1 MTMGSSKS
9 TSAMMSN
16 KTPMASPRH
25 WAPTSAAQTSAVNK
39 SRDTVSKATDNG
51 TDNDKFVLAKATRYP
66 ADTRRP

>member
-1 MTMGSSKS
+1 MTLGSSNI

-25 WAPTSAAQTSAVNK
+25 WAQTSAVNK

-51 TDNDKFVLAKATRYP
+51 TDNNKFVLAKATRYP